1 MTNPIKAAVL
11 CPWIVHNDNLMV
23 LMIRR
28 SFWNKEKDRPMA
40 FPGEWAFAG
49 GKYESQ
55 DKNLVDTAVREFRE
69 ELGYTGLIDHINLI
83 RFASSRFGGRNHH
96 VEFYSANVDP
106 ISYFSYEFE
115 RELIDDKWIKPSDA
129 IELIQSKEFDKE
141 QNYWIKRYGLDQPVH
156 GKYAIDSRQSADQT
170 IITLE
175 HFVKNDKMYTGET
188 K

>member
-11 CPWIVHNDNLMV
+11 CPWTIHNDDLMV

-28 SFWNKEKDRPMA
+28 SFWNKEKSRPMA

-49 GKYESQ
+49 GKYEPQ
-55 DKNLVDTAVREFRE
+55 DKDLVETAVREFRE
-69 ELGYTGLIDHINLI
+69 ELGYNGSIDNLKLI
-83 RFASSRFGGRNHH
+83 RSASSRFSERNHY

-106 ISYFSYEFE
+106 KSDFSYELE
-115 RELIDDKWIKPSDA
+115 RELVDDKWIKPKDA

-141 QNYWIKRYGLDQPVH
+141 QSYWIKRYGLDQPVH
-156 GKYAIDSRQSADQT
+156 GKSAIDSRQKADQT